1 MPRGEGLM
9 FETYEEIFDK
19 RGDRYHYA
27 MQSYPEAR
35 EKEFRNLLKYSQVD
49 QEDIIAD
56 IPAGGCYFKKY
67 LQNGHLYFVES
78 SEEFLSRCQ
87 GGLNKILCPVDD
99 LPFKTGF
106 FDKVYSLAGTHHL
119 EDKRPLFAEVH
130 RVLKTDGDFVY
141 ADVKTGSRE
150 DDFLNIF
157 VDRYNS
163 MGHKGIFINEAT
175 IAAMERFGLKVQTAE
190 YLDFTWNFASE
201 ADMIDFVK
209 NLFGL
214 DLAANDDEILRGID
228 SYLGYHQEDGKVYM
242 NWGLYYLHATK
253 AST

>member
-1 MPRGEGLM
+1 M
-9 FETYEEIFDK
+9 FETYEEIFDN

-27 MQSYPEAR
+27 MKNYPEAR
-35 EKEFRNLLKYSQVD
+35 EEEFRNLLKYSQID

-67 LQNGHLYFVES
+67 LKNSHLYFVES
-78 SEEFLSRCQ
+78 SREFLSRCRDAV
-87 GGLNKILCPVDD
+87 NTIFSPVDD
-99 LPFKTGF
+99 LPFKAGF

-119 EDKRPLFAEVH
+119 EDKRPLFAELH
-130 RVLKTDGDFVY
+130 RVLKTDGDIVY
-141 ADVKTGSRE
+141 ADVKTDSKE

-163 MGHKGIFINEAT
+163 MGHKGTFVDEAT
-175 IAAMERFGLKVQTAE
+175 VATMERIGLKVQTAE
-190 YLDFTWNFASE
+190 YLDFTWNFTSE

-214 DLAANDDEILRGID
+214 DLANYDEILRGID
-228 SYLGYHQEDGKVYM
+228 SHLGYRQEDGGVQM

-253 AST
+253 ASN